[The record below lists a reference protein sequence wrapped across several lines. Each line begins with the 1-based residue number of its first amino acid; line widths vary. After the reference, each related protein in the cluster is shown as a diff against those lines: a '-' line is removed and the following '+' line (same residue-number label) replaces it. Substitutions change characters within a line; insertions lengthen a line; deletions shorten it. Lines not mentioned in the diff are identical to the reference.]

1 MASIEQIKEFL
12 EGAKAEFKRV
22 VFPSKQQTIAASIGV
37 ISFTIFIAIY
47 FGILDFL
54 FSRLI
59 GKILAF

>member
-1 MASIEQIKEFL
+1 MDKLMDFL
-12 EGAKAEFKRV
+12 EGVKSEFKRV
-22 VFPSKQQTIAASIGV
+22 VFPNRQQTIAASIGV
-37 ISFTIFIAIY
+37 ISFSLFIAIY